1 MTLQKNQYLIYHEL
15 NTFHLQ
21 RQCMAKEVFGMAM
34 NKARLAYLSG
44 QSKLNEV
51 DSA

>member
-21 RQCMAKEVFGMAM
+21 RQCMAKELFGMAM